1 IGRMWPHVERALEW
15 IDRYGDLDNDGFVEY
30 SRRSAAGLVQQGWKD
45 SQDSVFHADGSLA
58 EPPIALCEVQAYVY
72 QAKLQASYMAEA
84 LGQSS
89 RAESLRREAEQL
101 RAAFEDKFWCEEL
114 SCYAMALDGRK
125 QPCRVRTSNAGHCLF
140 GGIASPPRA
149 RRVAETLVGNDMFS

>member
-1 IGRMWPHVERALEW
+1 NSEMARLGEVPFGRYYGSVDATPLFVVLAGAYFQRTDDRAFIGRMWPHVERALEW

-114 SCYAMALDGRK
+114 
-125 QPCRVRTSNAGHCLF
+125 
-140 GGIASPPRA
+140 
-149 RRVAETLVGNDMFS
+149 